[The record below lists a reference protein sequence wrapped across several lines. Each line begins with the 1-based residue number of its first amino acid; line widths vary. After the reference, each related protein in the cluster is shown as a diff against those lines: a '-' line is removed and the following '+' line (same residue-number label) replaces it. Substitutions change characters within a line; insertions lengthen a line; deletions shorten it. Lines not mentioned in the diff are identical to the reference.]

1 MSVSA
6 PAITERTARM
16 ALACVAR
23 PYDPEVARL
32 VAERGP
38 VEGWLRLMQLDTGAG
53 HKARHLD
60 IDAVLV
66 AAERAGARFVVPGDE
81 EWPVALD
88 ELDAPHLGG
97 PWAPLG
103 LWLAGESLLAANEP
117 VAITGSRAS
126 TAYGDNVAREMA
138 AELAERGHSVVTT
151 SSYGIPTAALR
162 GVLAAGGNAVV
173 VLPSGID
180 AVYPRA
186 SESLVATA
194 KERGTVVAE
203 QAPGTPPSRA
213 GFLASARLLAALG
226 RGTVVVEAALRSNAS
241 WSATWAENLGRG
253 LFAVPG
259 PVTSTTSQLP
269 HQLIRDGRAR
279 LVTSAHDVLV
289 DCTAIT
295 TEEN

>member
-6 PAITERTARM
+6 PVLAERTARM
-16 ALACVAR
+16 ALAAVAR

-32 VAERGP
+32 VSEHGP
-38 VEGWLRLMQLDTGAG
+38 VEGWLRLMAQDTGAG
-53 HKARHLD
+53 HKARYLD

-66 AAERAGARFVVPGDE
+66 GTERAGARFVVPGDQ

-88 ELDAPHLGG
+88 ELDAPHLSG

-103 LWLAGESLLAANEP
+103 LWLAGESLLAVNEP
-117 VAITGSRAS
+117 VAIIGSRAS

-151 SSYGIPTAALR
+151 SSYGIATAALH
-162 GVLAAGGNAVV
+162 GTLAAGGNAVV
-173 VLPSGID
+173 VLPCGID

-203 QAPGTPPSRA
+203 QPPGTPPSRA
-213 GFLASARLLAALG
+213 GFLASARLLAALAC
-226 RGTVVVEAALRSNAS
+226 GTVVVEATMRSNAG

-259 PVTSTTSQLP
+259 PVTSATSQLP

-289 DCTAIT
+289 DLTTT